1 MENDDVRLDK
11 YLANNG
17 FGSRSE
23 VKKLIASG
31 RITVDG
37 VTVTEC
43 DFRVDAQN
51 VIAAGMPDGIGNAGK
66 PVTQAGTENTPETV
80 GKPGKYLY
88 YMLNKPAGCIT
99 AASDPKCKTVMDLFP
114 KNRRSGLNP
123 VGRLDKDAE
132 GLLIITDDGK
142 LNHFLTSPKR
152 NVSKKYFA
160 RLKGIP
166 DGDGIK
172 KLREGVAFKDFTS
185 RPALLEVISADEAAG
200 ISEVCFTVTEGRF
213 HEVKRLAISIGCEV
227 QYLKRVGFG
236 GLELDE
242 GLKAGEFRE
251 LETPE
256 LEVLLKNAGIDQ
268 NRQ

>member
-1 MENDDVRLDK
+1 MRLDK

-43 DFRVDAQN
+43 DFRVDDRN
-51 VIAAGMPDGIGNAGK
+51 VIAAGVPAGIGNAGK
-66 PVTQAGTENTPETV
+66 T
-80 GKPGKYLY
+80 GKYLY
-88 YMLNKPAGCIT
+88 YMLNKPADCIT

-152 NVSKKYFA
+152 NVPKKYYA
-160 RLKGIP
+160 CLKGIP
-166 DGDGIK
+166 DEDGIK

-185 RPALLEVISADEAAG
+185 RPASLEIISRDEAAG
-200 ISEVCFTVTEGRF
+200 TSEVYFTVTEGRF

-236 GLELDE
+236 GVELDE
-242 GLKAGEFRE
+242 SLAPGEFRE
-251 LETPE
+251 LKSSETE
-256 LEVLLKNAGIDQ
+256 ILIINAGIDPD
-268 NRQ
+268 RQ